1 MAVAVEIDAVFDV
14 GRRQELRLADLAGI
28 GADHVADA
36 KIAALRDSERR
47 QQLALEQFG
56 AAAIM
61 RQGREHAEHRKLT
74 HVALAEIGLEPP
86 DRDQDLTRHA
96 KALLDA
102 RQQRGV
108 TLQHGA
114 AAIDAAGPDAGRNIL
129 LEGLP
134 EGAVLAAVE
143 RQHGRILLHAA
154 ERRAHH
160 VRRDAGRLRLR
171 RHARDEAAEIAAAA
185 GGQRGRRAADRRRR

>member
-1 MAVAVEIDAVFDV
+1 MAVAVEIDAVFDI
-14 GRRQELRLADLAGI
+14 GRRQKLRLADLAGI
-28 GADHVADA
+28 GADHVVQAQV
-36 KIAALRDSERR
+36 AALHDLHRR
-47 QQLALEQFG
+47 EQLALEQFG

-61 RQGREHAEHRKLT
+61 RQRREHAKHRQT
-74 HVALAEIGLEPP
+74 PHVALAEIGLQSP
-86 DRDQDLTRHA
+86 DRDQDLRRHA
-96 KALLDA
+96 KTLLDP

-108 TLQHGA
+108 TLHHRA